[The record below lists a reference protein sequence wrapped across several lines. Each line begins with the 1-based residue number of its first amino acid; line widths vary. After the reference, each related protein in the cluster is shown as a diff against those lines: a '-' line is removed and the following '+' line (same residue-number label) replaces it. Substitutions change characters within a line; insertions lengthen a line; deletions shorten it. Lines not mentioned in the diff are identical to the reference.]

1 MPFQFRRWAKW
12 IPAFAGMTTLVAGR
26 VAPLGA
32 QAPDSVQGDTTF
44 SITSLLDRGDDRG
57 GLTITSGKAYNRVE
71 GLPILIGPTYRTSN
85 RDASVS
91 ISALGIIRSAHGFH
105 WDSENLGHRLTG
117 EVRLGR
123 HRGVTLG
130 VSSFDEVVAIE
141 RWQLD
146 EPDAGLAAFFLK
158 RDYLDYYGR
167 HGGRLHASAFAGEDA
182 TISVG
187 FSDERW
193 SSRRERDVFALFRGD
208 ESWRLNPRVD
218 DGRVHVADIRVAVDS
233 RNREFN
239 PLAGWY
245 ISAEYERA
253 TGRFELADNSLLP
266 GIVPALSRVS
276 YGRGFLDLRRYN
288 RISPA
293 RQLNGRLVLGGWLHG
308 DPLPL
313 ERRLSVGGVG
323 TIPGF
328 AFRRTMLGTD
338 VGQCNADPVTPAGT
352 PARCERVALAQAE
365 YRHEL
370 RSELI
375 DLFNRNRIR
384 VRGAAFRVRPA
395 AVLFADAGRGWLVGS
410 REGTLSYPSGTLPSF
425 DTFRTDVGLGIDLGI
440 VGLYVAKAVSAPKEP
455 ANFFVRL
462 RNRF

>member
-1 MPFQFRRWAKW
+1 MPLL
-12 IPAFAGMTTLVAGR
+12 AGMTALVLARGT
-26 VAPLGA
+26 PLDA
-32 QAPDSVQGDTTF
+32 QTPEPSQPDTTL
-44 SITSLLDRGDDRG
+44 SLASLLDRGDDRG
-57 GLTITSGKAYNRVE
+57 GITVTSGKAYNRVE
-71 GLPILIGPTYRTSN
+71 GLPILIGPTYRTGR

-105 WDSENLGHRLTG
+105 WDSENLGHRLTADI
-117 EVRLGR
+117 RLGR
-123 HRGVTLG
+123 GRGVAIG
-130 VSSFDEVVAIE
+130 GSSFDEVEPVE

-167 HGGRLHASAFAGEDA
+167 HGGRLHVSAFAGDNA
-182 TISVG
+182 TVSVG

-193 SSRRERDVFALFRGD
+193 SSRRERDVFTAFRGD
-208 ESWRLNPRVD
+208 ESWRLNPPVD
-218 DGRVHVADIRVAVDS
+218 DGRVHVADIRLDIDS

-239 PLAGWY
+239 PLAGWF
-245 ISAEYERA
+245 INAAYERGA
-253 TGRFELADNSLLP
+253 GRFELAGLSMRPDLNPVLP
-266 GIVPALSRVS
+266 RFA

-313 ERRLSVGGVG
+313 QRRFSVGGVG

-328 AFRRTMLGTD
+328 AFRRTLLGTD
-338 VGQCNADPVTPAGT
+338 VGQCNADPATPAGT
-352 PARCERVALAQAE
+352 PARCERVALAQLE

-395 AVLFADAGRGWLVGS
+395 AVLFGDAGRGWLVGK
-410 REGTLSYPSGTLPSF
+410 REGTLQYPSGSLPSF
-425 DTFRTDVGLGIDLGI
+425 DTFRTDVGLGLDLGI